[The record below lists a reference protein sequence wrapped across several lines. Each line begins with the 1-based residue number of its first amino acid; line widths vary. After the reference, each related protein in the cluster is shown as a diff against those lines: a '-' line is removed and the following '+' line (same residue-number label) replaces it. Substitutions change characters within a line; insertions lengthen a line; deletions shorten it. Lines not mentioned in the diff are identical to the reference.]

1 MASKQ
6 NGTEIGELI
15 DTLIEQERAKTNQKL
30 TAYLEEI
37 VSPDAELSPRQ
48 IGRIRT
54 ISSDFPEGEAIQKLA
69 KAIPQVSIL
78 DPSDIVNRLLW
89 SWPNIQY
96 DQEENLKAELI
107 EGKQVGHSITIFSGW
122 QQPIGLER
130 EDVVKSIAKNI
141 RQGFTYTFV
150 YPDSNTYPQNSN
162 NVLENINVDPVK
174 SIISSWIEELKNNV
188 SLAWLHEKR
197 SSIDRTQLSNKLN
210 EFLVELD
217 SKIKFSQ
224 TIANTDIWLN
234 LPSNYCVFYNL
245 GSTRE
250 RKFKYGSFKV
260 EGQLIN
266 SSVQIDEIFSSG
278 WLHTTREQYRLIED
292 SYENAIQKNA
302 AQPNNK
308 LSELET

>member
-96 DQEENLKAELI
+96 DQEENLKTELI

-122 QQPIGLER
+122 QQPIGLTR

-141 RQGFTYTFV
+141 RKGFTYTFI
-150 YPDSNTYPQNSN
+150 YPDSNTYPDKSN
-162 NVLENINVDPVK
+162 IDSVESK
-174 SIISSWIEELKNNV
+174 ISSWIEELKNNV
-188 SLAWLHEKR
+188 SIVWLHEKR
-197 SSIDRTQLSNKLN
+197 TSIDRTQLSNELN
-210 EFLVELD
+210 GFLAELD
-217 SKIKFSQ
+217 SKIKFFQ
-224 TIANTDIWLN
+224 TVLNTDIWLV
-234 LPSNYCVFYNL
+234 LPSNYCVLYNL
-245 GSTRE
+245 GSSKE
-250 RKFKYGSFKV
+250 KKFKYGSFKV

-266 SSVQIDEIFSSG
+266 SSTQMDDIFSSG
-278 WLHTTREQYRLIED
+278 WLHTTIDQYHLIED
-292 SYENAIQKNA
+292 SYKNAIQKNTNE
-302 AQPNNK
+302 PNNK
-308 LSELET
+308 ISELETEL

>member
-54 ISSDFPEGEAIQKLA
+54 ISSDFPEGEAVQKLS

-96 DQEENLKAELI
+96 DQENLKTELI
-107 EGKQVGHSITIFSGW
+107 DGKQVGHTVTIFSGW
-122 QQPIGLER
+122 QPPIGLER

-141 RQGFTYTFV
+141 REGFTYTFI
-150 YPDSNTYPQNSN
+150 YPDSNTYPGD
-162 NVLENINVDPVK
+162 INDEPVK
-174 SIISSWIEELKNNV
+174 SKVSNWIEELKNNV
-188 SLAWLHEKR
+188 SLAWLQENK
-197 SSIDRTQLSNKLN
+197 SSIDRNQLSIKLN
-210 EFLVELD
+210 EFLMELD
-217 SKIKFSQ
+217 STIKFFQ
-224 TIANTDIWLN
+224 TIPNTDIWLR
-234 LPSNYCVFYNL
+234 LPSNYCVIYNL
-245 GSTRE
+245 GSSKESRF
-250 RKFKYGSFKV
+250 RYGSFKV

-266 SSVQIDEIFSSG
+266 SSTEFEEILSGG

-292 SYENAIQKNA
+292 SYKKAI
-302 AQPNNK
+302 PNWRELTYK
-308 LSELET
+308 SSEVEI

>member
-6 NGTEIGELI
+6 NRTEIGELI
-15 DTLIEQERAKTNQKL
+15 DTLIEQERTKTNQKL

-96 DQEENLKAELI
+96 DQEENLKTELI

-122 QQPIGLER
+122 QPPIGLKR

-141 RQGFTYTFV
+141 RQGFTYTFI
-150 YPDSNTYPQNSN
+150 YPDSNTYPDSSN
-162 NVLENINVDPVK
+162 DEDVE
-174 SIISSWIEELKNNV
+174 SIVSSWIEELKNSV
-188 SLAWLHEKR
+188 SIAWLQENR
-197 SSIDRTQLSNKLN
+197 SSIDRTRLSRELN
-210 EFLVELD
+210 ESLTELD
-217 SKIKFSQ
+217 SKIKFFQ
-224 TIANTDIWLN
+224 TISNTDIWLR
-234 LPSNYCVFYNL
+234 LPSNYCVIYNL
-245 GSTRE
+245 CSNKESRF
-250 RKFKYGSFKV
+250 RYGSFKI

-266 SSVQIDEIFSSG
+266 SFNQFEEVFSGG

-292 SYENAIQKNA
+292 SYKKAIPNWQELTQKS
-302 AQPNNK
+302 
-308 LSELET
+308 SEMEL